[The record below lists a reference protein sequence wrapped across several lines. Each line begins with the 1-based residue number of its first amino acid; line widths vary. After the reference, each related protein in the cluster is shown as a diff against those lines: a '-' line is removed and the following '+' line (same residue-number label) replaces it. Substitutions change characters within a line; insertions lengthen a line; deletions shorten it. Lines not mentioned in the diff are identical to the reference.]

1 VEAPKIQRLWGFN
14 ALPPAF
20 RYRRGSIRD
29 DDSIRRD
36 SNIDDGGKGR
46 AVRIPLLLLLALALA
61 GCARPPVLL
70 STVTV
75 QPDGGAVS
83 IKVSVRNGGHAA
95 TTPIA
100 VELIATLP
108 AGVSWGKPEPVIRP
122 APFVLNRREKRDLTA
137 RVKTDADHI
146 RTRLILREAENG
158 HVLKDETVETAFT
171 K

>member
-1 VEAPKIQRLWGFN
+1 MKPIA
-14 ALPPAF
+14 
-20 RYRRGSIRD
+20 
-29 DDSIRRD
+29 
-36 SNIDDGGKGR
+36 
-46 AVRIPLLLLLALALA
+46 IPLLLALA

-70 STVTV
+70 STVAV
-75 QPDGGAVS
+75 QREGGSAV
-83 IKVSVRNGGHAA
+83 IKVSVRNAGHAA

-108 AGVSWGKPEPVIRP
+108 VGGAWGQPQTVIRP

-137 RVKTDADHI
+137 RVKTDADLI

-158 HVLKDETVETAFT
+158 HVAKDDTIETALT

>member
-1 VEAPKIQRLWGFN
+1 MRSLIAI
-14 ALPPAF
+14 
-20 RYRRGSIRD
+20 S
-29 DDSIRRD
+29 
-36 SNIDDGGKGR
+36 
-46 AVRIPLLLLLALALA
+46 LLLVLA

-75 QPDGGAVS
+75 QRDGGAAV
-83 IKVSVRNGGHAA
+83 IKVSVRNAGHAA

-100 VELIATLP
+100 VELITTQP
-108 AGVSWGKPEPVIRP
+108 AGGSWGKPESVIRP

-137 RVKTDADHI
+137 RVKTDADVI

-158 HVLKDETVETAFT
+158 HVVKDETMETVLA

>member
-1 VEAPKIQRLWGFN
+1 MKL
-14 ALPPAF
+14 
-20 RYRRGSIRD
+20 
-29 DDSIRRD
+29 
-36 SNIDDGGKGR
+36 
-46 AVRIPLLLLLALALA
+46 IPIASLLGLALA

-70 STVTV
+70 STVAV
-75 QPDGGAVS
+75 QREGGAVT
-83 IKVSVRNGGHAA
+83 IKVSVRNAGHAA

-108 AGVSWGKPEPVIRP
+108 EGGGGGKPESVIRP

-137 RVKTDADHI
+137 RVKTDADRI

-158 HVLKDETVETAFT
+158 HVLKDETVETALA